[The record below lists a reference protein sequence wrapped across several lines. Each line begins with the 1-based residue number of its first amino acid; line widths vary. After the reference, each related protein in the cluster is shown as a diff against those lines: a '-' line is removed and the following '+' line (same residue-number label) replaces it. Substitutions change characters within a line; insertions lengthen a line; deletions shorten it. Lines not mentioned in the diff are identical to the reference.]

1 MKNTVNILGINFINT
16 TVKQFVHTLGTHI
29 ENREKTFVV
38 TANPEIVMDAR
49 KNETLMNIIQGADY
63 VTADGIGIVKSA
75 GLLGVPLPERVP
87 GFDVTMRLLKL
98 ANKKGLSV
106 YLLGGKDRVVEKAA
120 DRIKSDFP
128 NVKIAGYHHG
138 YFDLADDQIMKTV
151 ESTKPDIIL
160 VALGAPRQEQ
170 WISKSMPSFDHGIF
184 IGVGGTFDVIAG
196 EAKRAPEIWQKM
208 NLEWFYRLVRQP
220 SRWKRQ
226 MALPQF
232 AFKILQQKL
241 QKNITPAD
249 KPFM

>member
-1 MKNTVNILGINFINT
+1 MNNTVNILGINFLNT
-16 TVKQFVHTLGTHI
+16 TVKQFVNTLGSHI
-29 ENREKTFVV
+29 ENNEKAFVV

-49 KNETLMNIIQGADY
+49 KNSKLMEIIQSADY

-87 GFDVTMRLLKL
+87 GFDITMRLLKL
-98 ANKKGLSV
+98 ADKKGLSI

-120 DRIKSDFP
+120 DRIKNDFP

-138 YFDLADDQIMKTV
+138 YFDLNDEQIMKTV

-170 WISKSMPSFDHGIF
+170 WISTSMPSFERGIF

-196 EAKRAPEIWQKM
+196 EAKRAPEMWQKM
-208 NLEWFYRLVRQP
+208 NLEWFYRLVKQP

-241 QKNITPAD
+241 QRNVATVD
-249 KPFM
+249 KPYM